1 MLNILKT
8 GRIIFAV
15 GIAGLGFLCIIDKDF
30 IIGRPSPWN
39 TLLPDWNPALAYIS
53 GVIVIV
59 SAFAIILNKQAKN
72 AALLIALLIM
82 FLTIPREFLDH
93 LKNWLSAYKSLALL
107 GGALIIASSYELN
120 KKKSAYILWAGTIC
134 LSAFF
139 IAAGYAHFKYDDF
152 TKNYIPAY
160 LPFHGFFT
168 YFCAVCL
175 IAGGIGILIPATRKW
190 AALLSGIMLTGWF
203 FLLHLPKFFADVNN
217 KGERMGVFE
226 SLTLAGV
233 FFVAAFIF
241 TLIEQKRILGK
252 NNLMVPENFI
262 S

>member
-1 MLNILKT
+1 MKNLLST
-8 GRIIFAV
+8 GRIMFAT
-15 GIAGLGFLCIIDKDF
+15 GMAGLGVLCLLDKDF
-30 IIGRPSPWN
+30 IIGRPKPWN

-53 GVIVIV
+53 GIVVIA

-72 AALLIALLIM
+72 AGLLIALLIM
-82 FLTIPREFLDH
+82 LLTIPRELLDH
-93 LKNWLSAYKSLALL
+93 LKNWLSAYKSLALV
-107 GGALIIASSYELN
+107 GGALIITSSYELD
-120 KKKSAYILWAGTIC
+120 KKKSAYILWAGIIC

-139 IAAGYAHFKYDDF
+139 IAAGYAHFKYDEF

-175 IAGGIGILIPATRKW
+175 IAGGAGILIPVIRKW

-203 FLLHLPKFFADVNN
+203 LLLHLPKFFADVNN

-241 TLIEQKRILGK
+241 KLIEQKKILKK

>member
-1 MLNILKT
+1 MLSFLKT
-8 GRIIFAV
+8 GRIMFAA
-15 GIAGLGFLCIIDKDF
+15 GMAGLGVLCLLDKDF
-30 IIGRPSPWN
+30 IIGRPKPWN

-53 GVIVIV
+53 GVIVIA

-72 AALLIALLIM
+72 AALLIALIII

-120 KKKSAYILWAGTIC
+120 KKKSIYILWAGTIC

-168 YFCAVCL
+168 YFCAVCQ
-175 IAGGIGILIPATRKW
+175 IAGGIGILIPVIRKW

-226 SLTLAGV
+226 SLVLAGV
-233 FFVAAFIF
+233 FFTAYSIF
-241 TLIEQKRILGK
+241 KIIKQPKHSL
-252 NNLMVPENFI
+252 
-262 S
+262 